1 MKLLAFTTNLFIA
14 LNIFLF
20 SRAYIDDTYI
30 TLAYV
35 ENLYENFQWGIY
47 KDIPANSSTSPLN
60 VILLCLFRVFLR
72 DSELSVL
79 VLSIF
84 FLLGSFYVL
93 QLISQKLG
101 DLKFFPLVSLVLLFL
116 NPFIFSSI
124 GLEAFGVIFLF
135 TLVVFYSLSKNE
147 LGFGLTTG
155 FLYFLRPDAV
165 VLVLP
170 FLVSYFL
177 NWKKFLK
184 IIFLSILVNLP
195 VTLYRIYFFHS
206 IFPDTLIIKKSQL
219 NWGEYSFFNGILLY
233 LNKYPLETN
242 LSLFPVFISLLLLIY
257 VIWKNNLKNSQ
268 LVIFLFLSG
277 SLHFFSYSKLKVPP
291 YHWYYAPTFIPIILG
306 FCVLLDLLFAK
317 VSKNKK
323 VYSLFFLI
331 LLHSFIFGIQTKY
344 KEMPVHT
351 NWAKRD
357 DYKLLAE
364 SLDRDFSFKVY
375 SLSFG
380 EVGTLAYFSKNVIL
394 LDYFTHRNEIIR
406 LCLDFHKKKPKLDFL
421 NSVVIH
427 LSCLKHS
434 FHEEKLKDFPV
445 TKVFK
450 KSNEAKAHTYGPL
463 ESRWH
468 EKWWLEVSEK
478 N

>member
-1 MKLLAFTTNLFIA
+1 MDFSRISKMKLLAFTTNLFIA

-195 VTLYRIYFFHS
+195 VTLYRIYFYHS

-277 SLHFFSYSKLKVPP
+277 SLHFF
-291 YHWYYAPTFIPIILG
+291 
-306 FCVLLDLLFAK
+306 
-317 VSKNKK
+317 
-323 VYSLFFLI
+323 FL
-331 LLHSFIFGIQTKY
+331 
-344 KEMPVHT
+344 
-351 NWAKRD
+351 
-357 DYKLLAE
+357 
-364 SLDRDFSFKVY
+364 
-375 SLSFG
+375 
-380 EVGTLAYFSKNVIL
+380 
-394 LDYFTHRNEIIR
+394 
-406 LCLDFHKKKPKLDFL
+406 
-421 NSVVIH
+421 
-427 LSCLKHS
+427 
-434 FHEEKLKDFPV
+434 
-445 TKVFK
+445 
-450 KSNEAKAHTYGPL
+450 
-463 ESRWH
+463 
-468 EKWWLEVSEK
+468 
-478 N
+478 